1 MNIKF
6 ASASDI
12 RSLANMGLIT
22 REAAHAA
29 ALDRVTRYTEA
40 GKSESKIARWVRL
53 ADAFANAEAPAQ
65 EAKPAPKPKVK
76 AKAKPKAEAAPAPT
90 FTRLT
95 KASARDLI
103 ASRKILSRDE
113 KAALAD
119 FITRLK

>member
-22 REAAHAA
+22 REAAYAA

-40 GKSESKIARWVRL
+40 GKSESKINRWVRL

-76 AKAKPKAEAAPAPT
+76 ASRMR
-90 FTRLT
+90 FT
-95 KASARDLI
+95 
-103 ASRKILSRDE
+103 
-113 KAALAD
+113 
-119 FITRLK
+119 